1 MTQLMPEAYRGIE
14 LMLDYKNG
22 KMIAWGELTPE
33 WWIFSCLLC
42 TAAGET
48 APVALAKEFFCV
60 ITRNVSYL
68 RLLCNRGNS
77 KKGRHF

>member
-1 MTQLMPEAYRGIE
+1 
-14 LMLDYKNG
+14 MLDYKNG
-22 KMIAWGELTPE
+22 KVLTWGELTPE

-42 TAAGET
+42 TVAGAT
-48 APVALAKEFFCV
+48 VADGSGKGVFRV